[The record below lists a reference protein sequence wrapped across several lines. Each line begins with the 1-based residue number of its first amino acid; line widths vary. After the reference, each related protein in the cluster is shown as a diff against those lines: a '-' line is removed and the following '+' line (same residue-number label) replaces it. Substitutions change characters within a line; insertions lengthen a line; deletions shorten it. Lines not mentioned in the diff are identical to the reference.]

1 MNRLTST
8 ALALFDFDG
17 TITTHET
24 MPEFVR
30 RSISTQRLRFAQI
43 CLTPVVMAN
52 RIGLVSSI
60 LVRGALVLSCYRGAS
75 ARHLEAAGLVLA
87 REYLPT
93 VLRDDAL
100 RRIAW
105 HKAQGHTVAVVSG
118 ALDFYLAPW
127 CKEHQLELICSS
139 LEQRDGIMTGRYLG
153 AQCVREEKAR
163 QVRARFET
171 SKYSTIYAYGD
182 SRDDIALLGV
192 ATKRYFRWKEVDGHH
207 DAEV

>member
-1 MNRLTST
+1 MPTSA

-17 TITTHET
+17 TITAHET

-30 RSISTQRLRFAQI
+30 RSISIQRLGFAQI
-43 CLTPVVMAN
+43 CLTPVVLAN
-52 RIGLVSSI
+52 RYGLVSSI
-60 LVRGALVLSCYRGAS
+60 FLRRALVLSCYRGAS
-75 ARHLEAAGLVLA
+75 ARHLDAVGLAFA
-87 REYLPT
+87 REYLPN
-93 VLRDDAL
+93 VLRDDAM

-127 CKEHQLELICSS
+127 CKEHQLDLICSS
-139 LEQRDGIMTGRYLG
+139 LEQRDGILTGRYLG

-182 SRDDIALLGV
+182 SPDDIGLLGV
-192 ATKRYFRWKEVDGHH
+192 ATKRYYRWQEVGTHQ
-207 DAEV
+207 DAGV

>member
-1 MNRLTST
+1 
-8 ALALFDFDG
+8 
-17 TITTHET
+17 
-24 MPEFVR
+24 VR
-30 RSISTQRLRFAQI
+30 RSITIRRFRFAQI
-43 CLTPVVMAN
+43 CLTPVVLAN
-52 RIGLVSSI
+52 KCGLVSSI
-60 LVRGALVLSCYRGAS
+60 LVRSAVVSSCYRGAS
-75 ARHLEAAGLVLA
+75 AAHLEAAGLVIA

-93 VLRDDAL
+93 VLRDDAM

-127 CKEHQLELICSS
+127 CKEHQLDLICSS
-139 LEQRDGIMTGRYLG
+139 LEQRDGILTGRYLG

-182 SRDDIALLGV
+182 SPDDISMLGV
-192 ATKRYFRWKEVDGHH
+192 ASKRFYRWKEVGAHQEAD
-207 DAEV
+207 V